1 MADGGPRRATADV
14 SLTLRRGSA
23 TAPEKAVPFKPTDSR
38 ADKSGMSGRAALLEY
53 KPVTHEQEL
62 VTVRVGSDT
71 RLHAMTRDGAGM
83 CPVVN
88 VLRTFG
94 SNTAIVK
101 VADGIDAVDC
111 NTCVW
116 GFEYFAAFAFPDGK
130 LL

>member
-1 MADGGPRRATADV
+1 MSKSVAGLEVDVATPA
-14 SLTLRRGSA
+14 
-23 TAPEKAVPFKPTDSR
+23 
-38 ADKSGMSGRAALLEY
+38 
-53 KPVTHEQEL
+53 QEL
-62 VTVRVGSDT
+62 VTVRVGNDT

-94 SNTAIVK
+94 ANTEIVK
-101 VADGIDAVDC
+101 IADGTEAVDC

-116 GFEYFAAFAFPDGK
+116 GFEYYPAFTFPDGK

>member
-1 MADGGPRRATADV
+1 MR
-14 SLTLRRGSA
+14 
-23 TAPEKAVPFKPTDSR
+23 
-38 ADKSGMSGRAALLEY
+38 GRAALVEY
-53 KPVTHEQEL
+53 EPATHAQEL

-116 GFEYFAAFAFPDGK
+116 GFEYYPAFAFPDGK